1 MNSQAGVLYLVST
14 PIGNLGDITFRAIE
28 TLKNVK
34 VIAAE
39 DTRHSKRLLN
49 HYGINTPLLSYFE
62 FNREIR
68 IPKIIDIIKSGDSVS
83 LITDAGTPAISDPA
97 YKLVRFAIENKI
109 KVESIPGASAV
120 LASIVSS
127 GLPTDRFIFEG
138 FLPIKKGRKKRIE
151 SMKSEIATIILYES
165 PKRLIRTL
173 RQLSEILGDRPAVVA
188 RELTKIHEE
197 YIRGTLKDLYNHFV
211 EKAPKGEC
219 VVLIGKNDENVYFI

>member
-1 MNSQAGVLYLVST
+1 MDSQTGILFLVST

-28 TLKNVK
+28 TLKKVK

-49 HYGINTPLLSYFE
+49 HYGITTPLLSYYE
-62 FNREIR
+62 YNKDLR
-68 IPKIIDIIKSGDSVS
+68 IPKIIEIIKSGDSVS

-97 YKLVRFAIENKI
+97 YKLVRSAIENKI
-109 KVESIPGASAV
+109 KVESVPGASAV
-120 LASIVSS
+120 LASLVTS

-151 SMKSEIATIILYES
+151 SMRDEIATIIIYES

-173 RQLSEILGDRPAVVA
+173 RQLIEILGNRPAVVA

-197 YIRGTLKDLYNHFV
+197 YIRGTLKDLYDHFDQ
-211 EKAPKGEC
+211 KTPKGEC
-219 VVLIGKNDENVYFI
+219 VVLIGKKDENVYFN